1 VELRLPPGYYL
12 ELDADVAILRR
23 EDGRSV
29 ATFSAR
35 GVVWEAIERIA
46 WEDYRGGSS
55 TEASRRH
62 PESGSHRRQAPTRGG
77 RPPSPPRPPG

>member
-29 ATFSAR
+29 APFSAR
-35 GVVWEAIERIA
+35 GVIWETVERIA
-46 WEDYRGGSS
+46 WEDHRGRPSTETSRHHPGSGSS
-55 TEASRRH
+55 RR
-62 PESGSHRRQAPTRGG
+62 RAPTSG
-77 RPPSPPRPPG
+77 RPPSPPRPLE